1 MRIIAQR
8 DGNCGVL
15 NKSFDGLRGQKIEV
29 FMRDGE
35 CIVLIDGEE
44 FEVCEGLPLEI
55 VVSSD
60 PVAQINE
67 DTQA

>member
-1 MRIIAQR
+1 MRIIAER

-15 NKSFDGLRGQKIEV
+15 NKTFDCLRGQKIEV

-35 CIVLIDGEE
+35 RIVAIDGEE
-44 FEVCEGLPLEI
+44 FKVCEGLPLEI

-60 PVAQINE
+60 PVASYQ
-67 DTQA
+67 